1 MKNSIKSFSKARS
14 RSSKKNKKILSI
26 ADKTIIWSEENFK
39 DFKFLFSD
47 SSKLNLEIGFGDG
60 ILLFDQSSN
69 NPDESFIGIEV
80 FETGIAN
87 TYSKIIKSNLKN
99 LKLIQGDVAQILS
112 KNKSKK
118 IFDLIIILFPD
129 PWPKSKHKKRRLLK
143 SDFFID
149 LQSLLKKDGKI
160 IIKTDWQDYA
170 EEIIE
175 TLNKLEHKYDH
186 ICESNDLKEFK
197 TKYEKIALK
206 ENRLINKFLIP
217 SIEQSSSK

>member
-14 RSSKKNKKILSI
+14 RSSIKNKKILSI

-39 DFKFLFSD
+39 DFNLLFND
-47 SSKLNLEIGFGDG
+47 PAKLNLEIGFGDG
-60 ILLFDQSSN
+60 IFLFDQALN

-80 FETGIAN
+80 FESGLTK
-87 TYSKIIKSNLKN
+87 TYKKIKKSNLKN
-99 LKLIQGDVAQILS
+99 LKLINGDVIQILS
-112 KNKSKK
+112 TNKSKNL
-118 IFDLIIILFPD
+118 FDLIIILFPD
-129 PWPKSKHKKRRLLK
+129 PWPKLKHKKRRLLK
-143 SDFFID
+143 SNFFIV

-175 TLNKLEHKYDH
+175 TLNKLEHKYEH

-217 SIEQSSSK
+217 SIGQSSSK

>member
-47 SSKLNLEIGFGDG
+47 ASKLNLEIGFGDG
-60 ILLFDQSSN
+60 ILLIDQSLN

-80 FETGIAN
+80 FETGLAN
-87 TYSKIIKSNLKN
+87 TYCKIIKSNIKN
-99 LKLIQGDVAQILS
+99 LKLIQGDVIQILS
-112 KNKSKK
+112 KNNSKK
-118 IFDLIIILFPD
+118 IFDLILILFPD

-160 IIKTDWQDYA
+160 IIKTDCQDYA

-175 TLNKLEHKYDH
+175 TLNKLKHKYDH
-186 ICESNDLKEFK
+186 IFESNDLKEFK

-217 SIEQSSSK
+217 SIR